1 MSLRTE
7 IVSPNVGNFI
17 DSLREIGYSTEVA
30 VADLIDN
37 SITANSTEIQI
48 YAVTKPILSFAILDN
63 GKGMSEIELIE
74 AMRLAGKNQ
83 KDFRDKNDLGRFG
96 LGLKTASFSQCK
108 KLTVIS
114 KNNGQVS
121 SRQWDLNYIAEK
133 NEWFLITPSNYH
145 DLPLYDHFCKL
156 DNGTLII
163 WEEIDKIPSANFSEM
178 IDKLRKHLS
187 LVFHKFLEGQVP
199 LKKLNIL
206 VNNNPVKAFNPFNI
220 NHPATQQ
227 ITSEK
232 INIHGAS
239 VTIQPFILPH
249 HSKISQ
255 QEYELYAT
263 EEGYVKSQGFYLYR
277 ENRIIIY
284 GTWWGLHKAVD
295 AHKLIR
301 VRIEIPNSMDAHW
314 GIDIKKSMARPAEII
329 KSDLRRIISQV
340 IDKGA
345 RPFSARGKKIEDKS
359 VIQFW
364 ETFPVKDNFR
374 FAINQ
379 NHPLYNDLM
388 VSLDDYQKEKL
399 KYFLNGLQAY
409 LPLDAIQS
417 KLQTNPHSIKQ
428 ESAMTEDD
436 ISKLIAM
443 LEESGLSEEYKQQ
456 LLKTEIFKNRPE
468 IFKS

>member
-1 MSLRTE
+1 MKTQ
-7 IVSPNVGNFI
+7 IISPNVGNFI

-37 SITANSTEIQI
+37 SITANSSEIHI
-48 YAVTKPILSFAILDN
+48 YAVTKPNISFALLDN
-63 GKGMSEIELIE
+63 GRGMTEAELIE

-83 KDFRDKNDLGRFG
+83 HDIRDKNDLGRFG

-108 KLTVIS
+108 KLTVVT
-114 KNNGQVS
+114 KNNKQIS
-121 SRQWDLNYIAEK
+121 CRQWDLNYIASK
-133 NEWFLITPSNYH
+133 NEWLLITPQINRSF
-145 DLPLYDHFCKL
+145 PLYDEFEKL
-156 DNGTLII
+156 ENGTLVV
-163 WEEIDKIPSANFSEM
+163 WEEIDKIPPENFAEM
-178 IDKLRKHLS
+178 IDKVRKHLS
-187 LVFHKFLEGQVP
+187 LVFHKFLEGQMP
-199 LKKLNIL
+199 RKKLNIL

-232 INIHGAS
+232 INIYGSS
-239 VTIQPFILPH
+239 VSIQPFILPH

-301 VRIEIPNSMDAHW
+301 VKIEIPNSMDSYW
-314 GIDIKKSMARPAEII
+314 GIDIKKSMARPAEVI
-329 KSDLRRIISQV
+329 KSDLRRIITQV

-359 VIQFW
+359 IIQFW
-364 ETFPVKDNFR
+364 ETFPIKENFR

-379 NHPLYNDLM
+379 KHPLFIDLIA
-388 VSLDDYQKEKL
+388 SLDDYQKEKL
-399 KYFLNGLQAY
+399 KYYLNGIQAY

-417 KLQTNPHSIKQ
+417 KLQTDPHAIKQ
-428 ESAMTEDD
+428 ESALTEDD
-436 ISKLIAM
+436 VNKLLIM
-443 LEESGLSEEYKQQ
+443 LKESGLSEEYKQQ

-468 IFKS
+468 IFKP

>member
-1 MSLRTE
+1 MPLKTQ

-37 SITANSTEIQI
+37 SITANSSEIYI
-48 YAVTKPILSFAILDN
+48 YAVTKPILAFAILDN
-63 GKGMSEIELIE
+63 GKGMSETELIE

-83 KDFRDKNDLGRFG
+83 QDIRDKNDLGRFG

-108 KLTVIS
+108 KLTVVTKNKKEIS
-114 KNNGQVS
+114 C
-121 SRQWDLNYIAEK
+121 RQWDLNYIAKK
-133 NEWFLITPSNYH
+133 NEWFLITPQNYN
-145 DLPLYDHFCKL
+145 DFPLYDEFAKL
-156 DNGTLII
+156 DRGTLVI
-163 WEEIDKIPSANFSEM
+163 WEEIDKIPSANFAEM

-187 LVFHKFLEGQVP
+187 LVFHKFLEGQMP
-199 LKKLNIL
+199 LKKLNIH

-232 INIHGAS
+232 IKIYGSS
-239 VTIQPFILPH
+239 VSIQPFILPH

-301 VRIEIPNSMDAHW
+301 VRIEIPNSMDSHW
-314 GIDIKKSMARPAEII
+314 GIDIKKSMARPADII

-340 IDKGA
+340 TDKGA

-359 VIQFW
+359 IIQFW
-364 ETFPVKDNFR
+364 ETFPVKENFR

-379 NHPLYNDLM
+379 SHPLFINLLS
-388 VSLDDYQKEKL
+388 SLDDYQKEKL
-399 KYFLNGLQAY
+399 KYYLNGVQAY

-417 KLQTNPHSIKQ
+417 KLQTDPHSIKQ
-428 ESAMTEDD
+428 ESALTEDD
-436 ISKLIAM
+436 INKLFIM
-443 LEESGLSEEYKQQ
+443 LQESGLSEEYKQE

>member
-1 MSLRTE
+1 MSLKTQ
-7 IVSPNVGNFI
+7 IVSPNIGNFI
-17 DSLREIGYSTEVA
+17 GSLRELGYSTEVA

-37 SITANSTEIQI
+37 SITAESSEIKI
-48 YAVTKPILSFAILDN
+48 YAVTKPCLSFAILDN
-63 GKGMSEIELIE
+63 GNGMSEEMLIE
-74 AMRLAGKNQ
+74 AMRLASTNPQ
-83 KDFRDKNDLGRFG
+83 DTRNRNDLGRFG

-108 KLTVIS
+108 KLTVVTKRKGQIS
-114 KNNGQVS
+114 CRK
-121 SRQWDLNYIAEK
+121 WDLNYISEK
-133 NEWFLITPSNYH
+133 NEWLLITPE
-145 DLPLYDHFCKL
+145 DCATFPLYDEFAKL
-156 DNGTLII
+156 DSGTLVI
-163 WEEIDKIPSANFSEM
+163 WEEIDKIPSANFAEM

-187 LVFHKFLEGQVP
+187 LVFHKFLEGQMP
-199 LKKLNIL
+199 LKKLNIH

-232 INIHGAS
+232 INIYGS
-239 VTIQPFILPH
+239 SISIQPFILPH

-301 VRIEIPNSMDAHW
+301 VRIEIPNSMDSHW
-314 GIDIKKSMARPAEII
+314 GIDIKKSMARPADII

-340 IDKGA
+340 TDKGA

-359 VIQFW
+359 IVQFW
-364 ETFPVKDNFR
+364 ETFPVKENFR
-374 FAINQ
+374 FAINLS
-379 NHPLYNDLM
+379 HPLFINLLS
-388 VSLDDYQKEKL
+388 SLDDYQKEKL
-399 KYFLNGLQAY
+399 KYYLNGVQAY

-417 KLQTNPHSIKQ
+417 KLQTDPHSIKQ
-428 ESAMTEDD
+428 ESALTEDD
-436 ISKLIAM
+436 INKLFIM
-443 LEESGLSEEYKQQ
+443 LQESGLSEEYKQE
-456 LLKTEIFKNRPE
+456 LLRTEIFKNRPE